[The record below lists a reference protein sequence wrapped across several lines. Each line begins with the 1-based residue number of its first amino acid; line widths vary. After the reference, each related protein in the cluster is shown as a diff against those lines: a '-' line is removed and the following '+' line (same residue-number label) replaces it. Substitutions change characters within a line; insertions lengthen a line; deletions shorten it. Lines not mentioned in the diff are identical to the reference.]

1 MSSHRSFVGRID
13 AIELGGSDELCGKG
27 YVLSFFLFSDV
38 LEITKKRSSTTKGL
52 GLRSPST
59 MSLRSMGMAQ
69 GGTLGSYNGGSSMNE
84 TMSRPEVTSAGGP
97 RSLKHVNMMSLSSVK
112 RVVDIVEVDGQ
123 SIINIFGLVCRTN
136 QVHILLTLVF
146 EFN

>member
-1 MSSHRSFVGRID
+1 MGRID

-38 LEITKKRSSTTKGL
+38 LEITKKRSSTNKGL

-69 GGTLGSYNGGSSMNE
+69 GGTMGSYNGANMNE
-84 TMSRPEVTSAGGP
+84 TMSRPDVTAAGGH
-97 RSLKHVNMMSLSSVK
+97 RSLKHVNMMNLSSVK
-112 RVVDIVEVDGQ
+112 RVVDITEVDGQ
-123 SIINIFGLVCRTN
+123 SIINVFGLVCRTN
-136 QVHILLTLVF
+136 QVCIGNRGIFPLSLF
-146 EFN
+146 SP